1 MHFIYIPISIN
12 HRRLTLKIYLLI
24 IIVQGITIHVL
35 LIEIFVM
42 SGPSMCL
49 FDMNKITVKILF
61 GYAEMVDVKS
71 LVLIR
76 FCSFSVEKLKTTP
89 SWTWMHWFMFL
100 FCEIQY
106 EIILEQYS
114 VKPFSFLFINN
125 EIYYFHKVWNKG
137 NNVR

>member
-1 MHFIYIPISIN
+1 MEFGIWHVQCNIIIKVHALHLYTNMCKPKAPDIKNVSF
-12 HRRLTLKIYLLI
+12 I

-49 FDMNKITVKILF
+49 FDMNKVTVKILF

-76 FCSFSVEKLKTTP
+76 FCSFSLEKPKTTP
-89 SWTWMHWFMFL
+89 S
-100 FCEIQY
+100 
-106 EIILEQYS
+106 
-114 VKPFSFLFINN
+114 
-125 EIYYFHKVWNKG
+125 
-137 NNVR
+137 

>member
-1 MHFIYIPISIN
+1 MCKPKAPDVKNISF
-12 HRRLTLKIYLLI
+12 I

-61 GYAEMVDVKS
+61 GYAEMVDVKF

-76 FCSFSVEKLKTTP
+76 FCSFSLEKPKTTP
-89 SWTWMHWFMFL
+89 S
-100 FCEIQY
+100 
-106 EIILEQYS
+106 
-114 VKPFSFLFINN
+114 
-125 EIYYFHKVWNKG
+125 
-137 NNVR
+137 

>member
-1 MHFIYIPISIN
+1 MEFGIWHVQCNIIIKVHALHLYTNMCKPKAPDVKNISF
-12 HRRLTLKIYLLI
+12 I

-35 LIEIFVM
+35 HVLIEIFVM

-76 FCSFSVEKLKTTP
+76 FCSFSLEKLKTTP
-89 SWTWMHWFMFL
+89 S
-100 FCEIQY
+100 
-106 EIILEQYS
+106 
-114 VKPFSFLFINN
+114 
-125 EIYYFHKVWNKG
+125 
-137 NNVR
+137 

>member
-1 MHFIYIPISIN
+1 MCKPKAPDVKNISF
-12 HRRLTLKIYLLI
+12 I

-35 LIEIFVM
+35 HVLIEIFVM

-76 FCSFSVEKLKTTP
+76 FCSFSLEKLKTTP
-89 SWTWMHWFMFL
+89 S
-100 FCEIQY
+100 
-106 EIILEQYS
+106 
-114 VKPFSFLFINN
+114 
-125 EIYYFHKVWNKG
+125 
-137 NNVR
+137 

>member
-1 MHFIYIPISIN
+1 MIIKVHALHLYTNMCKPKAPDVKNISF
-12 HRRLTLKIYLLI
+12 I
-24 IIVQGITIHVL
+24 IIAQGITIHVL

-76 FCSFSVEKLKTTP
+76 FCSFSLEKPKTTP
-89 SWTWMHWFMFL
+89 S
-100 FCEIQY
+100 
-106 EIILEQYS
+106 
-114 VKPFSFLFINN
+114 
-125 EIYYFHKVWNKG
+125 
-137 NNVR
+137 

>member
-1 MHFIYIPISIN
+1 MCKPKAPDIKNISF
-12 HRRLTLKIYLLI
+12 I

-49 FDMNKITVKILF
+49 FDMNKVTVKILF

-76 FCSFSVEKLKTTP
+76 FCSFSLEKPKTTP
-89 SWTWMHWFMFL
+89 SCIDL
-100 FCEIQY
+100 CFCF
-106 EIILEQYS
+106 
-114 VKPFSFLFINN
+114 VNMK
-125 EIYYFHKVWNKG
+125 
-137 NNVR
+137 

>member
-1 MHFIYIPISIN
+1 MHFIYIPISVN
-12 HRRLTLKIYLLI
+12 HRSLTLKIYLLI

-42 SGPSMCL
+42 SGPSVCL

-76 FCSFSVEKLKTTP
+76 FCSFSLEKLKTTP

-100 FCEIQY
+100 FCEY
-106 EIILEQYS
+106 EIFLEQYS
-114 VKPFSFLFINN
+114 VKPFSFLFINMKYIFFIKCGIK
-125 EIYYFHKVWNKG
+125 EIM
-137 NNVR
+137 

>member
-1 MHFIYIPISIN
+1 MHFIYIPISVN

-76 FCSFSVEKLKTTP
+76 FCSFSLEKPKTTP

-100 FCEIQY
+100 FCEY

-125 EIYYFHKVWNKG
+125 EIYYFHKVCNKG